1 MSIAQ
6 RLPLTRK
13 QKGLTQQALADA
25 IGIHVSQIKRYEAGK
40 SQPSL
45 DALKKI
51 AKTLRVSTDSLIFD
65 DDELEVDSELTK
77 QFNAITNMS
86 EDEQAIIKKLLEG
99 MIMKSEVE
107 RWSSRVR

>member
-1 MSIAQ
+1 MCIAE
-6 RLPLTRK
+6 RLPITRK

-40 SQPSL
+40 SQPSV

-51 AKTLRVSTDSLIFD
+51 ALTLRVSTDSLVFND
-65 DDELEVDSELTK
+65 KELEMDSDLTK
-77 QFNAITNMS
+77 QFRAIKSMS
-86 EDEQAIIKKLLEG
+86 EDEQSVIKTVLEG

>member
-1 MSIAQ
+1 M
-6 RLPLTRK
+6 
-13 QKGLTQQALADA
+13 DVW
-25 IGIHVSQIKRYEAGK
+25 IGQ
-40 SQPSL
+40 
-45 DALKKI
+45 LKKI

-65 DDELEVDSELTK
+65 DSDLVMDSELTK